1 MAWYYYLNNQLV
13 GPVDDAAVKNLIAAG
28 TLTRNTLVWQ
38 EGMNSWQPVLATP
51 LAAMLPPRP
60 PPVPPAYAAMPMPQ
74 AAPAERVKQIK
85 LFFMLWWI
93 LSAAGIAAC
102 PTACLMLIRSRLFA
116 ACLTFIGAVLAIVAG
131 FVFHVMLMYKL
142 WCTVQDG
149 RAASTPGK
157 AIGLM
162 FIPFFWLYWQF
173 VAIWGLSKDL
183 NRYAREHN
191 VAAPQAN
198 ESLALTAC
206 ILNCWAVIPYAG
218 ILAAIAG
225 LIVLIIAVNRMC
237 DTAAAI
243 IRSPSA

>member
-1 MAWYYYLNNQLV
+1 MNNQRC
-13 GPVDDAAVKNLIAAG
+13 GPADEAAIKNLIAAG
-28 TLTRNTLVWQ
+28 TVTRNTLVWQ
-38 EGMNSWQPVLATP
+38 EGMDSWQPVLATP
-51 LAAMLPPRP
+51 LASMLPPGP
-60 PPVPPAYAAMPMPQ
+60 PPLVPPTYPAVPMPQ

-93 LSAAGIAAC
+93 LCAAGIAAC
-102 PTACLMLIRSRLFA
+102 
-116 ACLTFIGAVLAIVAG
+116 LTLIGAVLGIPAIIAG
-131 FVFHVMLMYKL
+131 VVFYVMLLYKL

-149 RAASTPGK
+149 RAESTPGK
-157 AIGLM
+157 AIGFM
-162 FIPFFWLYWQF
+162 FIPFFNLYWQF

-198 ESLALTAC
+198 EALALTGC
-206 ILNCWAVIPYAG
+206 ILNCCAIIPYAG

-225 LIVLIIAVNRMC
+225 LIVLIIAVNGMC

-243 IRSPSA
+243 IQSPST